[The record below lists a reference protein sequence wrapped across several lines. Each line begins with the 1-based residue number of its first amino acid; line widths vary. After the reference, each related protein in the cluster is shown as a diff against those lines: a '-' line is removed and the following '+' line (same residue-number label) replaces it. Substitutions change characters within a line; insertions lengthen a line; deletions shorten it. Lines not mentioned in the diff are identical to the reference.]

1 MLRGSLFARP
11 FVFFR
16 FAQKNSVWPSA
27 TPAQRW
33 AREAHPISFSMRYLF
48 FFFLLLNAGGLYA
61 QEFKQEQGVLSE
73 LLLRYG
79 HNKQWRS
86 SFKLEHFAQFPPLVH
101 SSFNAQYFLDYKSS
115 RGLKLAWGYRLAQD
129 AGRAIS
135 HRFIQQL
142 AWGQKLSIGQLGH
155 RFRLEG
161 NWGLQRR
168 PEYRLRYRLSLE
180 RPLMGQKINAKE
192 LYWQAS
198 EELLPGWR
206 PQGGQY
212 ENRLAI
218 SLGYRSAGLGVYCWE

>member
-1 MLRGSLFARP
+1 
-11 FVFFR
+11 
-16 FAQKNSVWPSA
+16 
-27 TPAQRW
+27 
-33 AREAHPISFSMRYLF
+33 MRYLF
-48 FFFLLLNAGGLYA
+48 FFFLLVKAGGLYA
-61 QEFKQEQGVLSE
+61 QEFKQEQGILSE
-73 LLLRYG
+73 LLLRYK
-79 HNKQWRS
+79 HNNSWRS
-86 SFKLEHFAQFPPLVH
+86 GFKLEHFAQFPPLVH
-101 SSFNAQYFLDYKSS
+101 SSFNAQYFLDYKTN

-129 AGRAIS
+129 AGQAIS

-142 AWGQKLSIGQLGH
+142 AWGQKLSLGQLGH

-161 NWGLQRR
+161 NWGGQRR

-206 PQGGQY
+206 PEGGQY

-218 SLGYRSAGLGVYCWE
+218 SLGYRSAGAWRLLLGIEQRLRFRPRALRQQIWGKIYYIYAIN